1 MTLSDIDARLGNWG
15 RAMRT
20 HPLRLRCQ
28 SLEGL
33 YRSPQRNHWAEPVTH
48 AHGSID
54 TLDAWVIERA
64 VITLPHPLIVILR
77 LHYVV
82 RAHPA
87 TIRRVLKRH
96 NRIAIK
102 DFPLQ
107 ILIAQNALLGALIRS
122 IGQNRDIARTK
133 ARNTL
138 DIERALE
145 YKTT

>member
-1 MTLSDIDARLGNWG
+1 MTPDIDARLFNWG
-15 RAMRT
+15 RAMRV

-48 AHGSID
+48 AHGSVD
-54 TLDAWVIERA
+54 TLDAWAIERA
-64 VITLPHPLIVILR
+64 VITLPSPLVVILR

-87 TIRRVLKRH
+87 TIRRVVRRH
-96 NRIAIK
+96 NHIAIN

-107 ILIAQNALLGALIRS
+107 ILIAQNALLAALIHS
-122 IGQNRDIARTK
+122 VGQNRDIARRK
-133 ARNTL
+133 AKKIL
-138 DIERALE
+138 DFGRTLE